1 MGRGVCRIMCKEDLI
16 EIARSKMINSIRE
29 NGFLSKKTIQLS
41 QELDVYIWE
50 QQKQKINT
58 KFLKKK

>member
-1 MGRGVCRIMCKEDLI
+1 MCKEDLI
-16 EIARSKMINSIRE
+16 EIARSKMINSIRK